1 LIEQAE
7 GVAARIAGRAREFE
21 ALRRLPDDVA
31 ALLADSGLLSML
43 TPARYGGAELHPAEF
58 FAAIERLA
66 RTDASVAWC
75 CFISNTS
82 CLLAAYLDEAVAA
95 PVFGRRGLK
104 AAGVFAPRGTA
115 RRARDGG
122 REGFRISGRWAW
134 GSFAQHADVISA
146 GCLIEGEP
154 GPPVSVL
161 LDRDQVRVLDNWDGV
176 GLAGTGSGEFEVDG
190 AFVPAAR
197 CASLVGGP
205 MGRRTLARP
214 LYRFPV
220 FGLLA
225 LSIAAVAAG
234 IARGAVD
241 ELVALAAGKVP
252 QGGTRAL
259 AQRPAVQEAVARAE
273 ARLRAARAFALEAV
287 HVGWA
292 TAQHDAP
299 LPERERRDLRLASTH
314 LVHQAAAVVDRM
326 FTLAGGSAVFP
337 DSPLQRALRDVHVA
351 TQHMMVAESTYE
363 LTGRLLLGLPTDTA
377 QL

>member
-1 LIEQAE
+1 LIEQAQA
-7 GVAARIAGRAREFE
+7 VAARIAGRAREFE
-21 ALRRLPDDVA
+21 SLRRLPDDVA
-31 ALLADSGLLSML
+31 ALLAESGLLSML
-43 TPARYGGAELHPAEF
+43 TPARYGGGELHPAAF
-58 FAAIERLA
+58 FAAIEHLA

-82 CLLAAYLDEAVAA
+82 CLHAAYLDDATAA
-95 PVFGRRGLK
+95 PIFGRAGLK

-115 RRARDGG
+115 RRERDGG
-122 REGFRISGRWAW
+122 REGFRVSGRWAW

-146 GCLIEGEP
+146 GCLVEGEP
-154 GPPVSVL
+154 GPPLSVL
-161 LDRDQVRVLDNWDGV
+161 LDREQVRVLDNWDSV

-190 AFVPAAR
+190 AFVPASR
-197 CASLVGGP
+197 TASLVGG
-205 MGRRTLARP
+205 RALARP

-234 IARGAVD
+234 IARSAID
-241 ELVALAAGKVP
+241 ELVTLAAAKVP
-252 QGGTRAL
+252 QGGTRVL

-287 HVGWA
+287 HAAWA
-292 TAQHDAP
+292 AAQHDAP

-326 FTLAGGSAVFP
+326 FTQAGGSAVFAA
-337 DSPLQRALRDVHVA
+337 SPLQRALRDVRVA
-351 TQHMMVAESTYE
+351 TQHMMVAEATYE
-363 LTGRLLLGLPTDTA
+363 LCGRLLLGMPTDTA